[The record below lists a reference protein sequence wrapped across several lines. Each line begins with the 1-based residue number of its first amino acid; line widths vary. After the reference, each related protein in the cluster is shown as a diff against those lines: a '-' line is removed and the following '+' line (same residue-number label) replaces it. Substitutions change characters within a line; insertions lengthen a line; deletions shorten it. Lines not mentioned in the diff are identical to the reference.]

1 MFCADWDVSLRRIG
15 HIGTVVVMACHMY
28 MVAQKK
34 GAIES
39 NCKYSEKSMTELRRN
54 IANIC
59 LLAYLLTV
67 VCLDDITLT
76 CTCVM
81 DFVVLFTVDIQQ

>member
-1 MFCADWDVSLRRIG
+1 
-15 HIGTVVVMACHMY
+15 
-28 MVAQKK
+28 
-34 GAIES
+34 
-39 NCKYSEKSMTELRRN
+39 MTELRTN

-81 DFVVLFTVDIQQ
+81 DFVVLFTFKCADVDCGLL